1 MTVRDRGA
9 RDRRRRASPL
19 RPRDARWHGLTAGEA
34 CAQLGVDPPSGL
46 DAAEVERRRA
56 KVGPNK
62 LAEAKKEPGWQAFL
76 RQYRDLM
83 QLVLLGAAVVS
94 IVALQEWSTGLVIIG
109 LTVLNAVLGLNQE
122 GKAAE
127 SVAALQK
134 MLLIHAH
141 VRRGG
146 ERADIPAE
154 ELVPGDIVTFE
165 AGDKVPADGRLVLAA
180 TLEIEEAALTGES
193 TPVLKSVEPITG
205 EDVPLGDRVDMAY
218 MNSTVTRGR
227 GEMVVTATG
236 MATEVGQISGMLSQ
250 VQQEKTPLTRQLDQ
264 LTVLITITAAI
275 ALALVIV
282 FGLVRG
288 EDFDE
293 LFVIGIALA
302 IAAIPTG
309 LPAVVTTMLSLGTQ
323 ALAAKGAIVKRLRSV
338 ETLGST
344 SAICSDKTGTLTLNQ
359 MTARE
364 LVVVGRR
371 YAIEGEG
378 YATEGRILRVAG
390 ESETSL
396 DPFLLPMALANDAAV
411 RDGEIVGD
419 PTEAALV
426 VLAAKGGLDVGETR
440 RRFPRV
446 GEVPF
451 DSDYKFMATF
461 HEMDDDGR
469 KVVRCFVKGA
479 PDVLLARSS
488 AIRDAE
494 GSTVPVEGARDR
506 VLEEN
511 DRLAGEGLRVLA
523 VAARDFDPSS
533 FDPAGELLA
542 QVQDLTLLALVGIVD
557 PPRKEARD
565 AIARCTEAGIQV
577 RMITGDHAT
586 TAAAIAA
593 ELGIEGRALPGTEF
607 AALSDDEL
615 DAQVGEIGVVARVA
629 PEDKVRLVDMLKRQ
643 GNVVAMTG
651 DGVNDAPALKRSDIG
666 VAMGITGTEVT
677 KEAADMILTDDNFA
691 TIVSAVEGGRGIYD
705 NLMKYVRIQLIELG
719 AFILLFV
726 LAGAFFVAD
735 GAPLRRCRCCG
746 STSRSTCC
754 SRSGSASTRPSPASC
769 SGGPGMRARPS
780 STGRSRFGSAPRPR
794 DGLDRARDRRLGRGA
809 LRPRRRHDDG
819 PHDAVADAH
828 RRRRRGQGADA
839 DRLQPLHDREPP
851 LRAADR
857 PDAPADVPRDRARLP
872 PAHLRHGLPDERTV
886 GHLPARADRV
896 SRCHGA
902 REGLRSAGRRRP
914 CRSHACRDVAEAR
927 GGPPDVS
934 TSEIVPRWEWRTFG
948 ETFGSA
954 EKRPRGARP
963 HEGRRERGA
972 VRRPRAATTP
982 ASRFGAGSWT

>member
-1 MTVRDRGA
+1 MSAATADVTGQEA
-9 RDRRRRASPL
+9 G
-19 RPRDARWHGLTAGEA
+19 RDAGWHGLTAEEA
-34 CAQLGVDPPSGL
+34 SARFGVDPRSGL

-56 KVGPNK
+56 EVGPNK
-62 LAEAKKEPGWQAFL
+62 LAEAKKEPGWHAFL

-94 IVALQEWSTGLVIIG
+94 ILALQEWSTGLVIIG

-141 VRRGG
+141 ARRGG
-146 ERADIPAE
+146 QRVDIPAE
-154 ELVPGDIVTFE
+154 EVVPGDIVTFE
-165 AGDKVPADGRLVLAA
+165 AGDKVPADGRLIVAA

-193 TPVLKSVEPITG
+193 TPVLKSVEPVPG
-205 EDVPLGDRVDMAY
+205 EDVPLGDRLDMAY

-227 GEMVVTATG
+227 GEMVVTGTG
-236 MATEVGQISGMLSQ
+236 MATEVGQISGMLAG

-264 LTVLITITAAI
+264 LTVLITIMAAA
-275 ALALVIV
+275 ALALVVI
-282 FGLVRG
+282 FGLLHG
-288 EDFDE
+288 DDFDD

-364 LVVVGRR
+364 LIVVGRR
-371 YAIEGEG
+371 YSVDGEG
-378 YATEGRILRVAG
+378 YSTEGRILRIAG
-390 ESETSL
+390 ETETSL

-426 VLAAKGGLDVGETR
+426 VLAAKGGLDVDETR
-440 RRFPRV
+440 RIFPRV

-451 DSDYKFMATF
+451 DSEYKFMATF
-461 HEMDDDGR
+461 HEMDDNGR
-469 KVVRCFVKGA
+469 KVIRCFVKGA

-488 AIRDAE
+488 QIRDAD
-494 GSTVPVEGARDR
+494 GGTVPAEGARDR
-506 VLEEN
+506 VLAEN
-511 DRLAGEGLRVLA
+511 DRLASEGLRVLA
-523 VAARDFDPSS
+523 LATRDIETSS
-533 FDPAGELLA
+533 FDPSGDLLA
-542 QVQDLTLLALVGIVD
+542 EVQDVTLLALVGIVD

-565 AIARCTEAGIQV
+565 AIALCKEAGIQV

-586 TAAAIAA
+586 TAAAIGNQ
-593 ELGIEGRALPGTEF
+593 LGIEGRALTGTEF
-607 AALSDDEL
+607 AALTDEEL

-629 PEDKVRLVDMLKRQ
+629 PEDKVRLVDMLKRK

-726 LAGAFFVAD
+726 LAGVFDVAN
-735 GAPLRRCRCCG
+735 GAPLTPLQVLWINFAIDVVLAIG
-746 STSRSTCC
+746 L
-754 SRSGSASTRPSPASC
+754 GFDAAV
-769 SGGPGMRARPS
+769 PGLMKR
-780 STGRSRFGSAPRPR
+780 RPR
-794 DGLDRARDRRLGRGA
+794 DASAPIVNRSVAFRLGSLA
-809 LRPRRRHDDG
+809 LVM
-819 PHDAVADAH
+819 AVIALGVVAW
-828 RRRRRGQGADA
+828 GE
-839 DRLQPLHDREPP
+839 DRYDLAIATTMGLTTLSLMHIVAALEVREPTRTIFSRYTLENRRFVQLIGVTLALTFLVTELNFLQRIFDTVSLTSSQWGLCLLGP
-851 LRAADR
+851 IVYLAIAELVKLFDR
-857 PDAPADVPRDRARLP
+857 HTGP
-872 PAHLRHGLPDERTV
+872 ETV
-886 GHLPARADRV
+886 
-896 SRCHGA
+896 
-902 REGLRSAGRRRP
+902 
-914 CRSHACRDVAEAR
+914 
-927 GGPPDVS
+927 
-934 TSEIVPRWEWRTFG
+934 
-948 ETFGSA
+948 
-954 EKRPRGARP
+954 
-963 HEGRRERGA
+963 
-972 VRRPRAATTP
+972 P
-982 ASRFGAGSWT
+982 ASGPETVPASVG